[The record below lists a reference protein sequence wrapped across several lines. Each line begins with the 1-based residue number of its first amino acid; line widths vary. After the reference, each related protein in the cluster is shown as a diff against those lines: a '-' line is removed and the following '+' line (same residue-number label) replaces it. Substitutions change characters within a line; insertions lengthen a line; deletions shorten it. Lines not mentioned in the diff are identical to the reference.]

1 MAFNM
6 NGSPLNKLNLF
17 RKGRGKDYR
26 QTKRAIK
33 RQIRK
38 TGGFE
43 ATAGADGQFTVTGGS
58 GAVGGDQSGRT
69 RRQAAIGAAEQ
80 MTLGIDNKAAFAH
93 CSSSSPVAP
102 LTPIAPKSIPFFV
115 LIGSPPGKATMF
127 FECASPG
134 TLPGLPSFP

>member
-17 RKGRGKDYR
+17 RKGRGKEYR

-58 GAVGGDQSGRT
+58 GAARGDQSGRT
-69 RRQAAIGAAEQ
+69 RRQIAREAAEQ
-80 MTLGIDNKAAFAH
+80 MTAGIDDKAA
-93 CSSSSPVAP
+93 
-102 LTPIAPKSIPFFV
+102 L
-115 LIGSPPGKATMF
+115 G
-127 FECASPG
+127 
-134 TLPGLPSFP
+134 